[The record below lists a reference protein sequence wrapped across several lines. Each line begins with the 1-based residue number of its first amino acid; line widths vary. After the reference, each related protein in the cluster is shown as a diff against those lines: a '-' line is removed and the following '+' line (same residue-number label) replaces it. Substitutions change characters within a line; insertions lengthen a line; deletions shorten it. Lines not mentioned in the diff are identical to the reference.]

1 MNFTLNRD
9 RTVVSTLGHS
19 VEFKKGVPTYVP
31 PELYAEVSAVGAMP
45 EHELTEEEVKKTAPA
60 EPADPAEREAAVF
73 AAFEGIMLRGRRED
87 FTAGGAPH
95 PKVLAQALG
104 WTLHNKERD
113 ILWAKF
119 RAGSED

>member
-1 MNFTLNRD
+1 MKFILNRD
-9 RTVVSTLGHS
+9 RTIASALGHS
-19 VEFKKGVPTYVP
+19 IEFKKGVATHVP
-31 PELYAEVSAVGAMP
+31 PELYAEVSAIGAMP
-45 EHELTEEEVKKTAPA
+45 EHELTETEVKKVESA
-60 EPADPAEREAAVF
+60 EPTDPADREAMVF

-95 PKVLAQALG
+95 PKVLAHELG

-119 RAGSED
+119 RANAED